1 MTAAVGTAATSAD
14 RGELLDALTAAGLA
28 PEADPRRIAEYSYD
42 ASNYRVVPAAV
53 LFPRTEAEVAAALAV
68 CHRLGVPAT
77 ARGGGTSMAGNAIGD
92 GLVLDFSRHMNRVL
106 AVDTGSAT
114 PTATAEA
121 GVVLTDL
128 RAAVHAATD
137 GRLTFA
143 PDPSSQSRACV
154 GGAIGNDACGN
165 HSVRHGRTADHVESL
180 RLVTADGLRLTAT
193 RSGVHATDPR
203 DAAAGT
209 RAEHLTAHLRDLAA
223 DHLGA
228 IRTELGRFPRQVSGY
243 HLRHLLPEEGFDVA
257 RALVGSEGTCAI
269 VTAATMR
276 IVPRAARTGL
286 LVVGYADVVDAAR
299 DVPAILPHRPTA
311 VEGVDEVIVE
321 TMRSRRGADSVA
333 ELPAG
338 RAWLFIELDDD
349 DDDDDNAAG
358 APTASTDELETRIA
372 GLADQLVHTGHA
384 VEALVVTDPVA
395 RADLWRVREDGAG
408 LSSRLTDPATGR
420 TIESWPGWED
430 AAVPPEHLADYLA
443 EFRDLLQRHEL
454 TGVMYGH
461 FGAGCM
467 HIRISFDLR
476 TEAGRAVL
484 RAFCTDAAHLAVR
497 HGGSLSGEHGD
508 GRARSELLPIMY
520 SPEMLGAFERFARIW
535 DPAGL
540 LAPGGLTSTR
550 PMDADLALAD
560 VPDRRPPHDLGLLTA
575 PDGAHPA
582 QACIGVGR
590 CRTSSGGV
598 MCPSFRATG
607 DEKDSTRGRARVL
620 QEVVRGTLPITDPAV
635 GESLEL
641 CLACKAC
648 SSDCPTGVDMAAF
661 KAESLHRRYS
671 GRLRPRPRVHY
682 SLGLL
687 PVWLRATG
695 RIAGPLNAVMATR
708 AGRAAARLGG
718 IATDRE
724 LPRFA
729 SAAELRAELA
739 RVPDSVWTFG
749 PLGPASARIPGPRG
763 AESRGA
769 GSATAGA
776 RTSAEVV
783 LFLDS
788 FTRGLRPA
796 VAGAAAR
803 VLGDAHT
810 SVLCSS
816 DHCCGLTHITT
827 GRLDAAR
834 RTLRRTVRHLD
845 AIRGP
850 DGQEIPVV
858 VVEPSCAATLRGDLP
873 KLLGADEGSTA
884 GNTVGDA
891 PDGHSPGDPPAGSD
905 TDPDVAAAHRV
916 AARVRSAAEHLGLLA
931 AQGRAPAWP
940 GGAAPDRVT
949 VQTHCHE
956 YATFGNRVQRATL
969 TALGV
974 GSVRE
979 ATGCCGV
986 AGDFGFTAGHQ
997 AVADAVAEQALAPA
1011 LRADPDAPVLAD
1023 GFSCA
1028 TAIAHLSARDPRVGH
1043 RTGRHLFE
1051 LLDPDPR
1058 TDPTSQPPRRQQ

>member
-1 MTAAVGTAATSAD
+1 MTATVGARRDALI
-14 RGELLDALTAAGLA
+14 EALTAAGLS
-28 PEADPRRIAEYSYD
+28 PESDPRRIAEYSYD
-42 ASNYRVVPAAV
+42 ASNYRVAPAAV
-53 LFPRTEAEVAAALAV
+53 VFPRTEEEVAAALAA
-68 CHRLGVPAT
+68 CHRFGVPAT
-77 ARGGGTSMAGNAIGD
+77 ARGGGTSMAGNAIGS
-92 GLVLDFSRHMNRVL
+92 GLVLDLSRHLNRVRE
-106 AVDTGSAT
+106 VDEA
-114 PTATAEA
+114 ARVVTAEA
-121 GVVLTDL
+121 GVVLTEL

-137 GRLTFA
+137 SRLTFA
-143 PDPSSQSRACV
+143 PDPSSQSRACL

-165 HSVRHGRTADHVESL
+165 HSVRHGRTADHVEAL

-193 RSGVHATDPR
+193 RRGIEATDPR
-203 DAAAGT
+203 DAAAT
-209 RAEHLTAHLRDLAA
+209 ARAEHLTTELRDLAT
-223 DHLGA
+223 DHLAA
-228 IRTELGRFPRQVSGY
+228 IRTELGRIPRQVSGY

-269 VTAATMR
+269 VTAARMR

-299 DVPAILPHRPTA
+299 DVTAILPHRPTA
-311 VEGVDEVIVE
+311 VEGVDEVIVA

-333 ELPAG
+333 ELPDG

-349 DDDDDNAAG
+349 EAATPG
-358 APTASTDELETRIA
+358 TDTASGLEARMA
-372 GLADQLVHTGHA
+372 ALADQLVRTGHA
-384 VEALVVTDPVA
+384 IRALVVTDPVA

-408 LSSRLTDPATGR
+408 LSSRLTDPVTGR

-430 AAVPPEHLADYLA
+430 SAVPPERLADYLA
-443 EFRDLLQRHEL
+443 EFRELLDQHGL

-467 HIRISFDLR
+467 HIRITFDLR
-476 TEAGRAVL
+476 SDAGRAVF
-484 RAFCTDAAHLAVR
+484 RAFCTDAARLAVR

-508 GRARSELLPIMY
+508 GRARSELLPVMY
-520 SPEMLGAFERFARIW
+520 SPEMLGAFDRFARLW

-540 LAPGGLTSTR
+540 LAPGGLTATR
-550 PMDADLALAD
+550 PLDVDLALD
-560 VPDRRPPHDLGLLTA
+560 GIPDRRPPRDLGLLTSA
-575 PDGAHPA
+575 GGAHPV

-590 CRTSSGGV
+590 CRTSTGGV

-620 QEVVRGTLPITDPAV
+620 QEVVRGTLPVDDPAV
-635 GESLEL
+635 EESLEL

-661 KAESLHRRYS
+661 KSEALHRRYR
-671 GRLRPRPRVHY
+671 GRPRPRVHY

-695 RIAGPLNAVMATR
+695 RIAGPLNAVMSTR
-708 AGRAAARLGG
+708 LGRAAARVGG
-718 IATDRE
+718 VAADRE

-729 SAAELRAELA
+729 SAAELRTELA
-739 RVPDSVWTFG
+739 RAPDSVWAVRRGAAT
-749 PLGPASARIPGPRG
+749 PASA
-763 AESRGA
+763 A
-769 GSATAGA
+769 AT

-803 VLGDAHT
+803 VLGSSHT
-810 SVLCSS
+810 SVACSS
-816 DHCCGLTHITT
+816 GHCCGLTHITT

-834 RTLRRTVRHLD
+834 RTLSETVRHLD
-845 AIRGP
+845 GIRGP
-850 DGQEIPVV
+850 DGEEVPVV
-858 VVEPSCAATLRGDLP
+858 VVEPSCAAALRGDLP
-873 KLLGADEGSTA
+873 RLLAETS
-884 GNTVGDA
+884 DA
-891 PDGHSPGDPPAGSD
+891 ELAR
-905 TDPDVAAAHRV
+905 RV
-916 AARVRSAAEHLGLLA
+916 AARVRSAAEHLGVLA
-931 AQGRAPAWP
+931 ASGRAPAWP
-940 GGAAPDRVT
+940 GGAPPDRVT

-979 ATGCCGV
+979 ATGCCGL
-986 AGDFGFTAGHQ
+986 AGDFGFTAGHEF
-997 AVADAVAEQALAPA
+997 VADAVAQQTLAPT
-1011 LRADPDAPVLAD
+1011 LRADPEAPVLAD

-1028 TAIAHLSARDPRVGH
+1028 TQVAHLAARDPRVGR

-1051 LLDPDPR
+1051 LLDPDP
-1058 TDPTSQPPRRQQ
+1058 TDPTPRRQP

>member
-1 MTAAVGTAATSAD
+1 MTATVGA
-14 RGELLDALTAAGLA
+14 RRDALLAALADAGLT

-53 LFPRTEAEVAAALAV
+53 LFPRSESEVAAALAV

-92 GLVLDFSRHMNRVL
+92 GLVLDLSRHMTRVIS
-106 AVDTGSAT
+106 VDEAG
-114 PTATAEA
+114 ATAAPGATGTGPATVTAES

-128 RAAVHAATD
+128 RAAVHAATGD
-137 GRLTFA
+137 RLTFA
-143 PDPSSQSRACV
+143 PDPSSQSRACL

-193 RSGVHATDPR
+193 RHGVEATDPS
-203 DAAAGT
+203 DAAGT
-209 RAEHLTAHLRDLAA
+209 ARAEHLTAQLRDLAA
-223 DHLGA
+223 GHLAA

-243 HLRHLLPEEGFDVA
+243 HLRHLLPEEDFDVA
-257 RALVGSEGTCAI
+257 RSLVGSEGTCAI

-311 VEGVDEVIVE
+311 VEGVDEAIVA
-321 TMRSRRGADSVA
+321 TMRTRRGADSVA
-333 ELPAG
+333 ELPDG
-338 RAWLFIELDDD
+338 RAWLFVELDDD
-349 DDDDDNAAG
+349 NHDDDNTAADTS
-358 APTASTDELETRIA
+358 ADTPAATADTPAATASGTLEARISA
-372 GLADQLVHTGHA
+372 LADHLTRDGHA
-384 VEALVVTDPVA
+384 VEALVVTDPA
-395 RADLWRVREDGAG
+395 TRADLWRVREDGAG

-430 AAVPPEHLADYLA
+430 AAVPPERLADYLA
-443 EFRDLLQRHEL
+443 EFRDLLDTHGL

-520 SPEMLGAFERFARIW
+520 STEMLGAFDHFARIW

-540 LAPGGLTSTR
+540 LAPGGLTATR
-550 PMDADLALAD
+550 QLDADLALAG
-560 VPDRRPPHDLGLLTA
+560 VPDRRGPHDLGLLTS
-575 PDGAHPA
+575 PDGAHPV

-590 CRTSSGGV
+590 CRTSTGGV
-598 MCPSFRATG
+598 MCPSYRATR
-607 DEKDSTRGRARVL
+607 DEKDSTRGRSRVL
-620 QEVVRGTLPITDPAV
+620 QEVVRGTLPVTDPAV
-635 GESLEL
+635 EESLEL

-661 KAESLHRRYS
+661 KSEALHRRYQ
-671 GRLRPRPRVHY
+671 GRLRPRVHY

-687 PVWLRATG
+687 PVWLRAT
-695 RIAGPLNAVMATR
+695 RHLAGPLNAVLSTPL
-708 AGRAAARLGG
+708 GRAAASLGG
-718 IATDRE
+718 ITPGRE

-729 SAAELRAELA
+729 SAGQLRAELA
-739 RVPDSVWTFG
+739 RVPDSVWHVGTG
-749 PLGPASARIPGPRG
+749 DR
-763 AESRGA
+763 
-769 GSATAGA
+769 GSAH
-776 RTSAEVV
+776 TSAEVV

-796 VAGAAAR
+796 VAGAAGR
-803 VLGDAHT
+803 VLGSSHT
-810 SVLCSS
+810 SVACSA
-816 DHCCGLTHITT
+816 DHCCGLTLITT

-834 RTLRRTVRHLD
+834 RTLRETVRHLD
-845 AIRGP
+845 GIRGP
-850 DGQEIPVV
+850 DGSEIPVV
-858 VVEPSCAATLRGDLP
+858 VVEPSCAAALRGDLP
-873 KLLGADEGSTA
+873 RLLGDTGTGGDST
-884 GNTVGDA
+884 
-891 PDGHSPGDPPAGSD
+891 SD
-905 TDPDVAAAHRV
+905 WDSGEAAAARRV
-916 AARVRSAAEHLGLLA
+916 AARVRSAAEHLGHLA
-931 AQGRAPAWP
+931 ASGRAPAWP

-956 YATFGNRVQRATL
+956 YSTFGNRVQRATL

-986 AGDFGFTAGHQ
+986 AGDFGFTSGHE
-997 AVADAVAEQALAPA
+997 AVVDAVAEQALAPA
-1011 LRADPDAPVLAD
+1011 LRADPDAPVLTD

-1028 TAIAHLSARDPRVGH
+1028 TQVAHLSAHDADVGR
-1043 RTGRHLFE
+1043 RTGRHQFE
-1051 LLDPDPR
+1051 LLDPDPA
-1058 TDPTSQPPRRQQ
+1058 TDPVPTASTSPTPPRRQP

>member
-1 MTAAVGTAATSAD
+1 MRRGGVTATAAAPRA
-14 RGELLDALTAAGLA
+14 ELLRALAHAGLA
-28 PEADPRRIAEYSYD
+28 PEADARRVAEYSYD
-42 ASNYRVVPAAV
+42 ASNYRLAPLAV
-53 LFPRTEAEVAAALAV
+53 LFPRSEQEVAAALAV

-77 ARGGGTSMAGNAIGD
+77 ARGGGTSMAGNAVGA
-92 GLVLDFSRHMNRVL
+92 GLVLDLSRHLNRVL
-106 AVDTGSAT
+106 AVDPAT
-114 PTATAEA
+114 ATATAEA
-121 GVVLTDL
+121 GVVLTSL
-128 RAAVHAATD
+128 RAAVHSATD
-137 GRLTFA
+137 SRLTFA

-165 HSVRHGRTADHVESL
+165 HSVRHGRTADHVVAL
-180 RLVTADGLRLTAT
+180 RLVTSDGLRLTAT
-193 RSGVHATDPR
+193 RSGVEPTDPA
-203 DAAAGT
+203 DAAAAA
-209 RAEHLTAHLRDLAA
+209 RAEHLSAELRALAA
-223 DHLGA
+223 DHLAA
-228 IRTELGRFPRQVSGY
+228 IRTELGRLPRQVSGY

-257 RALVGSEGTCAI
+257 RALVGSEGTCAV
-269 VTAATMR
+269 VTAATLGL
-276 IVPRAARTGL
+276 VPRTARTGL

-299 DVPAILPHRPTA
+299 DVPAILRHRPTA
-311 VEGVDEVIVE
+311 VEGVDEVIVA
-321 TMRSRRGADSVA
+321 TMRERRGPDSVA
-333 ELPAG
+333 DLPDG
-338 RAWLFIELDDD
+338 HAWLFVELDDD
-349 DDDDDNAAG
+349 PG
-358 APTASTDELETRIA
+358 TDADLDERVA
-372 GLADQLVHTGHA
+372 RLADHLTSAGHA
-384 VEALVVTDPVA
+384 VDTLVVTDPVT

-408 LSSRLTDPATGR
+408 LSSRLTDPETGA

-430 AAVPPEHLADYLA
+430 AAVPPERLADYLA
-443 EFRDLLQRHEL
+443 EFRELLAAHGL

-476 TEAGRAVL
+476 SHAGRAVF
-484 RAFCTDAAHLAVR
+484 RTFCTDAAHLAVR

-520 SPEMLGAFERFARIW
+520 SPEMLGAFARFAATW
-535 DPAGL
+535 DPAGI
-540 LAPGGLTSTR
+540 LAPGGMTATR
-550 PMDADLALAD
+550 PLDADLALAD
-560 VPDRRPPHDLGLLTA
+560 VPTRDLGVLTS
-575 PDGAHPA
+575 PDGAHPV

-590 CRTSSGGV
+590 CRAHTGGV

-620 QEVVRGTLPITDPAV
+620 QEVVRGTLPLTDPAV

-661 KAESLHRRYS
+661 RSETLHRRY
-671 GRLRPRPRVHY
+671 RRRVRPLAHY

-687 PVWLRATG
+687 PLWLRGTVRA
-695 RIAGPLNAVMATR
+695 AGPLNAVLGTR
-708 AGRAAARLGG
+708 LGRAAASLGG
-718 IATDRE
+718 LARDRT

-739 RVPDSVWTFG
+739 RSPASVWRVLET
-749 PLGPASARIPGPRG
+749 PPGG
-763 AESRGA
+763 
-769 GSATAGA
+769 

-803 VLGDAHT
+803 VLGAGHA
-810 SVLCSS
+810 SVACEAG
-816 DHCCGLTHITT
+816 HCCGLAHVTT

-834 RTLRRTVRHLD
+834 RTMRATARHLD
-845 AIRGP
+845 GLRGP
-850 DGQEIPVV
+850 AGQEVPVV
-858 VVEPSCAATLRGDLP
+858 VVEPSCAATLREDLP
-873 KLLGADEGSTA
+873 RLLADTA
-884 GNTVGDA
+884 DA
-891 PDGHSPGDPPAGSD
+891 DLAR
-905 TDPDVAAAHRV
+905 RV
-916 AARVRSAAEHLGLLA
+916 AARVRSSAEYLRQLA
-931 AQGRAPAWP
+931 EVGRAPAWP
-940 GGAAPDRVT
+940 GGAPPERVT

-986 AGDFGFTAGHQ
+986 AGDFGFTAGHE
-997 AVADAVAEQALAPA
+997 AVTAAVAEQALAPA
-1011 LRADPDAPVLAD
+1011 LRADPDAPVLTD

-1028 TAIAHLSARDPRVGH
+1028 TQVAHLGATDPTTAGPSTEGRASGG

-1051 LLDPDPR
+1051 LLDPDPAR
-1058 TDPTSQPPRRQQ
+1058 PDPPYPDPTAPRRTS

>member
-1 MTAAVGTAATSAD
+1 MTSRVTAPADGRTPRPAAASVDELVAALV
-14 RGELLDALTAAGLA
+14 EAGLV

-53 LFPRTEAEVAAALAV
+53 LFPRSEAEVAAALAV

-77 ARGGGTSMAGNAIGD
+77 ARGGGTSMAGNAIGT
-92 GLVLDFSRHMNRVL
+92 GLVLDLSRHMDRVL
-106 AVDTGSAT
+106 AVDEASGTV
-114 PTATAEA
+114 TAEA
-121 GVVLTDL
+121 GCVLTHL

-137 GRLTFA
+137 SRLTFA
-143 PDPSSQSRACV
+143 PDPSSQSRACL

-165 HSVRHGRTADHVESL
+165 HSVRHGRTADHVETL
-180 RLVTADGLRLTAT
+180 RLVTADGLRVTAT
-193 RSGVHATDPR
+193 RHGVEATEPG
-203 DAAAGT
+203 DAAAT
-209 RAEHLTAHLRDLAA
+209 ARAEHLTAQLRDLAS

-228 IRTELGRFPRQVSGY
+228 IRTELGRLPRQVSGY

-257 RALVGSEGTCAI
+257 RSLVGSEGTCAV

-276 IVPRAARTGL
+276 AVPRSARTGL

-299 DVPAILPHRPTA
+299 DVPAILRHRPTA
-311 VEGVDEVIVE
+311 VEGIDEVIVA
-321 TMRSRRGADSVA
+321 TMRQRRGADAVA
-333 ELPAG
+333 ELPEG

-349 DDDDDNAAG
+349 DEAG
-358 APTASTDELETRIA
+358 ATDGTLDGRVA
-372 GLADQLVHTGHA
+372 GLAAELTGTGHA

-408 LSSRLTDPATGR
+408 LSSRLTDPATGA

-430 AAVPPEHLADYLA
+430 SAVAPDRLADYLA
-443 EFRDLLQRHEL
+443 EFRDLLARHEL

-476 TEAGRAVL
+476 SDAGRAVM
-484 RAFCTDAAHLAVR
+484 RAFCTDAARLVVR

-508 GRARSELLPIMY
+508 GRARSELLPVMY
-520 SPEMLGAFERFARIW
+520 SPEMLDSFARFAGVW
-535 DPAGL
+535 DPAGI
-540 LAPGGLTSTR
+540 LAPGGLTATR
-550 PMDADLALAD
+550 PLDADLALAG
-560 VPDRRPPHDLGLLTA
+560 VGRRDLGLLTS
-575 PDGAHPA
+575 PDGAHPV

-590 CRTSSGGV
+590 CRTTSGGV

-620 QEVVRGTLPITDPAV
+620 QEVVRGTLPIDAPAV
-635 GESLEL
+635 EESLEL

-648 SSDCPTGVDMAAF
+648 SSDCPTGVDMATF
-661 KAESLHRRYS
+661 KSEALHRRY
-671 GRLRPRPRVHY
+671 RRRARPMAHY

-687 PVWLRATG
+687 PLWLRGTVHA
-695 RIAGPLNAVMATR
+695 AGPINALLGTR
-708 AGRAAARLGG
+708 AGRVAARLGG
-718 IATDRE
+718 LATDRTM
-724 LPRFA
+724 PRFA
-729 SAAELRAELA
+729 SARQLREELA
-739 RVPDSVWTFG
+739 RVPDSVWTVRE
-749 PLGPASARIPGPRG
+749 PEPG
-763 AESRGA
+763 
-769 GSATAGA
+769 

-803 VLGDAHT
+803 VLGGTHT
-810 SVLCSS
+810 SVACTA
-816 DHCCGLTHITT
+816 DQCCGLTHVTT

-834 RTLRRTVRHLD
+834 RTMTATARQLD

-850 DGQEIPVV
+850 GGEEVPVV
-858 VVEPSCAATLRGDLP
+858 VVEPSCAATLREDLP
-873 KLLGADEGSTA
+873 RLLRDTPDAD
-884 GNTVGDA
+884 
-891 PDGHSPGDPPAGSD
+891 
-905 TDPDVAAAHRV
+905 AARRV
-916 AARVRSAAEHLGLLA
+916 AARVRSSADHLGRLAAE
-931 AQGRAPAWP
+931 GRAPAWP
-940 GGAAPDRVT
+940 GGAPPDRVT

-986 AGDFGFTAGHQ
+986 AGDFGFTAGHE
-997 AVADAVAEQALAPA
+997 AVTAAVAELALAPA
-1011 LRADPDAPVLAD
+1011 LRADTDAPVLTD

-1028 TAIAHLSARDPRVGH
+1028 TQVDHLGTVDPTTGPG
-1043 RTGRHLFE
+1043 RTGHHLFE

-1058 TDPTSQPPRRQQ
+1058 PEPRPHPSSAPTRRPT